1 MSTNGRKS
9 AVVTQGLGAA
19 IAQYLAADRFNALIN
34 SASQSKFLRPAAAII
49 AAVVFLLDAL
59 TSLDIAIAVLYVL
72 VVLLSLNFATQTGLI
87 LIGAG
92 CIGLTVLGFMISHG
106 EGLPALEGSMGRC
119 FVSLA
124 AIGITTFLAFR
135 VKAAIG
141 VLAESEQRYRTI
153 FLATGVG
160 ILQMDFTGLKDAIDK
175 LKVDGVRDIDHAQ
188 TLDPGFLYKV
198 SKTIKLINANDT
210 ALTMFNVARYRRAW
224 RPFCPN
230 LLQRIWTSLETPC
243 GDLVRQVEL

>member
-1 MSTNGRKS
+1 M
-9 AVVTQGLGAA
+9 
-19 IAQYLAADRFNALIN
+19 
-34 SASQSKFLRPAAAII
+34 
-49 AAVVFLLDAL
+49 
-59 TSLDIAIAVLYVL
+59 LYVL
-72 VVLLSLNFATQTGLI
+72 VVLLSLNFATQIGLV

-92 CIGLTVLGFMISHG
+92 CIGLTVLGFLISHG

-124 AIGITTFLAFR
+124 AGITTFLAFR

-175 LKVDGVRDIDHAQ
+175 LKVDGRDIDHAQ
-188 TLDPGFLYKV
+188 
-198 SKTIKLINANDT
+198 SLIRDFFT
-210 ALTMFNVARYRRAW
+210 RFQK
-224 RPFCPN
+224 P
-230 LLQRIWTSLETPC
+230 
-243 GDLVRQVEL
+243 

>member
-72 VVLLSLNFATQTGLI
+72 VVLLSLNFATQTGLV

-92 CIGLTVLGFMISHG
+92 CIGLTVLGFLISHG
-106 EGLPALEGSMGRC
+106 EGLPALEEFDGTLLRQPCCHWDHNIPCFQGESCDRC
-119 FVSLA
+119 F
-124 AIGITTFLAFR
+124 GR
-135 VKAAIG
+135 K
-141 VLAESEQRYRTI
+141 
-153 FLATGVG
+153 
-160 ILQMDFTGLKDAIDK
+160 
-175 LKVDGVRDIDHAQ
+175 
-188 TLDPGFLYKV
+188 
-198 SKTIKLINANDT
+198 
-210 ALTMFNVARYRRAW
+210 
-224 RPFCPN
+224 
-230 LLQRIWTSLETPC
+230 
-243 GDLVRQVEL
+243 